1 MPAFTKNAIFGAINR
16 KLKKS
21 QHQKMPAKNSSSM
34 KKEIAAAARP
44 KFKITLQKSG
54 AEPDLMIP
62 QRRNHYSIV
71 AITKKLSR
79 LAAKSICVV
88 KTN

>member
-1 MPAFTKNAIFGAINR
+1 
-16 KLKKS
+16 
-21 QHQKMPAKNSSSM
+21 M